1 MFVESTLQHIEYLSV
16 QMPANSPAAP
26 EDGQNISR
34 SANHIYVN
42 CAKYLSNLY
51 SNCEF
56 HFVVSRVSFV
66 VIFYCCLLPSI
77 RVHAGGAGG
86 GSLDDDGDRDQA
98 TLQFHANLDISTNA
112 TTLAANKPTLTATTS
127 TTGSSTRTGAIVEAL
142 NGHDLS
148 TSSPRRQQQQQQ
160 RPLKDILAKVR
171 PKSYFYE

>member
-16 QMPANSPAAP
+16 QMPANNSPAAP

-66 VIFYCCLLPSI
+66 VILYCCCSPF
-77 RVHAGGAGG
+77 VYMQEE
-86 GSLDDDGDRDQA
+86 QA
-98 TLQFHANLDISTNA
+98 EVRLMMMA
-112 TTLAANKPTLTATTS
+112 TGTKQHCSFML
-127 TTGSSTRTGAIVEAL
+127 I
-142 NGHDLS
+142 
-148 TSSPRRQQQQQQ
+148 
-160 RPLKDILAKVR
+160 
-171 PKSYFYE
+171 